1 MMFHV
6 SNRIKGRAIERIG
19 AGMGEMRELEKELN
33 WKKRR
38 KGRGPMQKDGVP
50 LSVCSGRECAQKPN
64 RLCLKTTSDC
74 DSIIR
79 LFCK

>member
-33 WKKRR
+33 WKKGE
-38 KGRGPMQKDGVP
+38 KEGGPCKRMGCH
-50 LSVCSGRECAQKPN
+50 SVFVVEGNVHKSRTGCA
-64 RLCLKTTSDC
+64 
-74 DSIIR
+74 
-79 LFCK
+79 